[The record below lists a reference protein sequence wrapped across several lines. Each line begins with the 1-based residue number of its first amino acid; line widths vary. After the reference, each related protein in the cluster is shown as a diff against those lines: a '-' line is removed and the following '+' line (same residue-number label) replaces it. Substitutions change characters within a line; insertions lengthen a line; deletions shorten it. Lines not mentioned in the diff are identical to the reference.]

1 MGTTQCTFGTTQC
14 DHVPSRHRFS
24 RIYSD
29 KSPASLEFTH
39 FSPSRGSKAAQAGN
53 STPMVGKERST
64 TVPLCFAI
72 LQPLSCRPSAA
83 LFSSGGSF
91 LQTSSVVEYLRE
103 GPFVECVVLELRTT
117 EVEQEP
123 IRRSRRAH
131 IVDNLRPF
139 NTRQILDSLQLNN
152 VLPIKACKIGSVM
165 RLEWDSIIKN
175 PQVIFPDIRDAV
187 PGELNFQRIAI
198 GRLEES
204 ITQDSVNSH
213 CTTHDCIGLFVLFQ
227 IHAHILPQEEVWR
240 KLPPAKTVMRH

>member
-1 MGTTQCTFGTTQC
+1 
-14 DHVPSRHRFS
+14 
-24 RIYSD
+24 
-29 KSPASLEFTH
+29 
-39 FSPSRGSKAAQAGN
+39 
-53 STPMVGKERST
+53 MVGKERST
-64 TVPLCFAI
+64 TVPLCSAPCGPSGVRASRSGNLTPSAQANLAI
-72 LQPLSCRPSAA
+72 LQPLSCRPSVA

-131 IVDNLRPF
+131 RVDNLRPF

-165 RLEWDSIIKN
+165 RLKWDSIIKK

-204 ITQDSVNSH
+204 ITQDSVKSLISSRF
-213 CTTHDCIGLFVLFQ
+213 TD
-227 IHAHILPQEEVWR
+227 LPSR
-240 KLPPAKTVMRH
+240 ADALKKTMPCHNLAGAGF

>member
-1 MGTTQCTFGTTQC
+1 MRGAVYHFRPTYAT
-14 DHVPSRHRFS
+14 RRFS
-24 RIYSD
+24 W
-29 KSPASLEFTH
+29 FTH

-53 STPMVGKERST
+53 STPMVGKGRST

-72 LQPLSCRPSAA
+72 LQPLSCRPSVA

-165 RLEWDSIIKN
+165 RLKWDSIIKKN
-175 PQVIFPDIRDAV
+175 R
-187 PGELNFQRIAI
+187 RSSS
-198 GRLEES
+198 R
-204 ITQDSVNSH
+204 T
-213 CTTHDCIGLFVLFQ
+213 
-227 IHAHILPQEEVWR
+227 
-240 KLPPAKTVMRH
+240 

>member
-1 MGTTQCTFGTTQC
+1 MAVVRPPISTIC
-14 DHVPSRHRFS
+14 SS
-24 RIYSD
+24 
-29 KSPASLEFTH
+29 
-39 FSPSRGSKAAQAGN
+39 SK
-53 STPMVGKERST
+53 
-64 TVPLCFAI
+64 
-72 LQPLSCRPSAA
+72 
-83 LFSSGGSF
+83 
-91 LQTSSVVEYLRE
+91 YLRE

-131 IVDNLRPF
+131 RVDNLRPF

-165 RLEWDSIIKN
+165 RLKWDSIIKN

-227 IHAHILPQEEVWR
+227 IHAHILQQEEVWR
-240 KLPPAKTVMRH
+240 KLPQAKTPLEVSCKAVVKARSQAER

>member
-1 MGTTQCTFGTTQC
+1 MISYLQFQ
-14 DHVPSRHRFS
+14 FS
-24 RIYSD
+24 IAKISQERQH
-29 KSPASLEFTH
+29 LEFTH

-72 LQPLSCRPSAA
+72 LQPLSCRPSVA

-139 NTRQILDSLQLNN
+139 NTRQILDGLQLNN
-152 VLPIKACKIGSVM
+152 VQAFLSSFRFMLVFYHKRRSG
-165 RLEWDSIIKN
+165 
-175 PQVIFPDIRDAV
+175 
-187 PGELNFQRIAI
+187 GNFLQLR
-198 GRLEES
+198 
-204 ITQDSVNSH
+204 H
-213 CTTHDCIGLFVLFQ
+213 HWKF
-227 IHAHILPQEEVWR
+227 HAKR
-240 KLPPAKTVMRH
+240 S

>member
-1 MGTTQCTFGTTQC
+1 MRGAVYHFRPTYAT
-14 DHVPSRHRFS
+14 RRFS
-24 RIYSD
+24 W
-29 KSPASLEFTH
+29 FTH

-53 STPMVGKERST
+53 STPMVGKGRST

-72 LQPLSCRPSAA
+72 LQPLSCRPSVA

-139 NTRQILDSLQLNN
+139 NTRQILDGLQLNN

-165 RLEWDSIIKN
+165 RLN
-175 PQVIFPDIRDAV
+175 PT
-187 PGELNFQRIAI
+187 FQEKRENSGIA
-198 GRLEES
+198 
-204 ITQDSVNSH
+204 
-213 CTTHDCIGLFVLFQ
+213 
-227 IHAHILPQEEVWR
+227 
-240 KLPPAKTVMRH
+240 